1 MLTLVPLNP
10 GTPASPGDPCSIQ
23 RSKVTTLNH
32 SSQSNTR
39 GHNDPSR
46 WMCSLPVR
54 EVVMINT
61 HSQHQH
67 LSTNQQSPPQQL
79 N

>member
-32 SSQSNTR
+32 SSHAHTQAIMTPPDGCVLFPLEGYDDKHSFSTLT
-39 GHNDPSR
+39 
-46 WMCSLPVR
+46 SLD
-54 EVVMINT
+54 
-61 HSQHQH
+61 
-67 LSTNQQSPPQQL
+67 QSPIPSPAT
-79 N
+79 